1 MEIRSTLIAD
11 PNNGDIL
18 RDEWKK
24 KSHDKRKTSAYS
36 IRDFLRRLLI
46 ADLHDRH
53 ILSRKVLTL

>member
-46 ADLHDRH
+46 AD
-53 ILSRKVLTL
+53 